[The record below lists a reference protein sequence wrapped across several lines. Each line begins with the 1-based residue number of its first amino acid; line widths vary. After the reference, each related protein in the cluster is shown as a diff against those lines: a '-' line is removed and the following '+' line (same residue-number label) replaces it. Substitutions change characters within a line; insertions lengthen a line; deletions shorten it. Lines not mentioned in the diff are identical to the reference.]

1 MAFQSITRTIA
12 NSGSFAVPAITA
24 GANGQVVVHNN
35 TKSGIMGSMRVVRTT
50 DSVDETFQID
60 LEPGQAYVF
69 RNATADTVYT
79 YTGTFKHTAVSA
91 ATAFEYDS
99 GTDAAYAATGQ
110 AATFHLPAIVV
121 QQI

>member
-1 MAFQSITRTIA
+1 MAFQSVTRTTAA
-12 NSGSFAVPAITA
+12 NGTFAVPAVTA

-35 TKSGIMGSMRVVRTT
+35 TNSGIMGSMRIVRTA
-50 DSVDETFQID
+50 DSVDETFQLD

-69 RNATADTVYT
+69 RNATAATVYT
-79 YTGTFKHTAVSA
+79 YTGTFKHTVANA
-91 ATAFEYDS
+91 ATSFQYDS

-110 AATFHLPAIVV
+110 AASTHLPAIVV